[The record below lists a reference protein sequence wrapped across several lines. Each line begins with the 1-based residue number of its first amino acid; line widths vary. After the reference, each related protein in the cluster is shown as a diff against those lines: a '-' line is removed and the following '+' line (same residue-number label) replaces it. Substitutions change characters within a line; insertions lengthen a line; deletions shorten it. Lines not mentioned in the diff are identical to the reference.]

1 MAPTLRIV
9 VRMLA
14 IGAIL
19 VIIAVVSRQVYLQV
33 TADADL
39 AGAVEEPAEMMLIRC
54 ETMHHHLQNQNR
66 RADAVAADELP
77 RVRCRES

>member
-9 VRMLA
+9 VRMLG

-33 TADADL
+33 AAQADL
-39 AGAVEEPAEMMLIRC
+39 ADAEEAPAEMMLIRC
-54 ETMHHHLQNQNR
+54 ETLHQRLENR
-66 RADAVAADELP
+66 QSRADTEATDALP

>member
-9 VRMLA
+9 VRMLG

-19 VIIAVVSRQVYLQV
+19 VIIAVVSRQVYLQF
-33 TADADL
+33 AAQADL
-39 AGAVEEPAEMMLIRC
+39 ADAEEAPAERMLIRC
-54 ETMHHHLQNQNR
+54 ETLHRRLQNRHR
-66 RADAVAADELP
+66 RADTEANDALP